1 MWCVLVFVKP
11 MNTIVLNTINHSE
24 IGVICTNWT
33 LSWGLH
39 IVGILKDCI
48 VQYNFKS
55 PFFMHQPKD
64 RMTNAQI
71 FLQHLLV
78 VESPDW
84 IFSSASS
91 PLHSSSLS
99 FQFFVAPGEQI
110 LPILDTVQKMTN
122 YLLVSRY
129 SHWYQKT
136 KALKYPSKI
145 DLANMTDKTEDDAL

>member
-1 MWCVLVFVKP
+1 
-11 MNTIVLNTINHSE
+11 MNTIVLNTVKHSE

-55 PFFMHQPKD
+55 PFFHAPTEGPNDQCSNIPATSAG
-64 RMTNAQI
+64 RWITT
-71 FLQHLLV
+71 L
-78 VESPDW
+78 

-99 FQFFVAPGEQI
+99 FQFFVAPGEQT
-110 LPILDTVQKMTN
+110 LPILDTSTLQKMTN
-122 YLLVSRY
+122 SLLVSRY

-136 KALKYPSKI
+136 KGLKYPSKI
-145 DLANMTDKTEDDAL
+145 DLANMIDKTGDDAL